1 VAGVIVMDFKKSLK
15 NPAEAFDSPQAVFD
29 HPDLSNEQKIELLQQ
44 WRYDELETEVAD
56 QENMGGDKPDK
67 LGEINNLLLEL
78 EGKS

>member
-1 VAGVIVMDFKKSLK
+1 MDFKKSLK
-15 NPAEAFDSPQAVFD
+15 NPAEAFDSPQDVAND
-29 HPDLSNEQKIELLQQ
+29 PELSNEQKIEVLTQ

-78 EGKS
+78 KDKS

>member
-1 VAGVIVMDFKKSLK
+1 MDFKKSLK

-56 QENMGGDKPDK
+56 
-67 LGEINNLLLEL
+67 
-78 EGKS
+78 